1 MTKEELVWLFG
12 GLWLD
17 TDVELF
23 NMLLNE
29 YKKTGN
35 IPLLPYARG
44 GGRSNKV
51 IDCFVLYT
59 CYLEKEIEE

>member
-35 IPLLPYARG
+35 IPLLLYARG

-51 IDCFVLYT
+51 IDCFVFYISCL
-59 CYLEKEIEE
+59 KK